1 MGSAELQFVA
11 IIIEILIKYGI
22 PGVIKIISEW
32 KKVGDDIHLKCR
44 SCDHY
49 AIISVING
57 EMVII
62 HVDKKGEEEISCCQK

>member
-1 MGSAELQFVA
+1 MQID
-11 IIIEILIKYGI
+11 IIKCKNRVIRKGIERECGAFLL
-22 PGVIKIISEW
+22 